1 MSGALDKDPA
11 FLTGFIGKNVSA
23 KTESGKVKT
32 GRCLSIDPVSG
43 SLVLVAGKKLLLLP
57 WIDVVS

>member
-11 FLTGFIGKNVSA
+11 VLNGFIGKYVSA
-23 KTESGKVKT
+23 KTESGKLET

-43 SLVLVAGKKLLLLP
+43 SLVLVAGKKLILLP
-57 WIDVVS
+57 WIDVVN